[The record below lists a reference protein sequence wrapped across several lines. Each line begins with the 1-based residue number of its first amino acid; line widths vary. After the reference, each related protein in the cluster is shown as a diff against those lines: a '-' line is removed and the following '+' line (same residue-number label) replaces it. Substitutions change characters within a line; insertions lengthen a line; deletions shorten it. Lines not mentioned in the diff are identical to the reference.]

1 MNKNILKVFGFAA
14 LLALGV
20 QTANAAVTRY
30 YGWISCEAVGD
41 GLVATP
47 GTSYPN
53 YESDYKTKATG
64 GKTKEYA
71 EEPGAIVDGKY
82 GTWTYVAVSPKTA
95 DVLFLGFFTDA
106 ACMTPLSS
114 DVYSLAAQGQVKG
127 AIVGDIYKVY
137 IPSSS
142 AAGASAPAEEFQT
155 KIYAKFAKPVSV
167 QTVATSAELST
178 AIEGGNTSIKIESG
192 ATLTIAKG
200 ENVTIPSG
208 TTLTVDG
215 TLEILGSID
224 NKGVINGSGLLTGN
238 FCAVQQESTVQI
250 PYPYGTDSVTAGKYV
265 KTTSQSLNLGAV
277 DAGVSQKWS
286 VTVATGSG
294 TELKSELLEGV
305 PAAVVCTVDKTTA
318 LNKITAIDGI
328 YADVPSA
335 IEAAQYAENYQ
346 DNDKLVVLVKDT
358 PALYDSPAYQSPNAL
373 RKGFA
378 IDCAGNTAYFYGN
391 QFGSKYLIRFF
402 NGPVTL
408 WSKLMRTHVNFYGCS
423 KVNVLSVAVKYNT
436 EVSLYDIAV
445 SHNSEGT
452 SNVQIGYL
460 EETGDEELLDE
471 EASYVRYFGGGIYDA
486 FPKSMTAVEN
496 LKAYVT
502 PVVYWGTFAEDPT
515 EYLADKEKFEGKLLE
530 SGEYLVV
537 EKSAKKPETKVVV
550 PDESEIKPVDEE
562 GKEIT
567 GDDATK
573 AVEAAKTAVEAIAG
587 NTGAEMTEGTGV
599 EAAVFTSGEEVKAE
613 VAQGLN
619 EQAKNVTKDDKGA
632 ALSQSEQQEVQAKV
646 AAITE
651 SKDLSSYVK
660 VDVKSPVVE
669 VKESVATVKTLV
681 YDVQPMAVT
690 KVTTTVDSANPK
702 TVTVEAPVVYNDAAN
717 PITFRLPLT
726 DAFTVSAIVTHE
738 GDPDRLCM
746 VQGAAGSRY
755 IELSASHFSL
765 FTATPSDVIEAT
777 AGSKTILGIKRVDYT
792 VTQKTD
798 DLAAAVPWLKAAD
811 TDMPVSKLITTGLT
825 SGDQIQVYDLAA
837 KTYYSW
843 HWNGTSWEA
852 DKLSNGDSVPSA
864 DSYVLKRGSA
874 FWFKPGV
881 KAGTYTQVGLYSDTA
896 ITTKVNNVHSDGT
909 AASFA
914 NPVHNLMASP
924 KYAEFSIKEKLT
936 VAAGCANDDV
946 VVIVATG
953 VRYRFNGSVWGQ
965 DKTVEKTSKF
975 DKKTYTTSEFVPTDG
990 DILVPAGT
998 AFWYLSAGGAPEFE
1012 W

>member
-1 MNKNILKVFGFAA
+1 MNVNIFKVFGFAA
-14 LLALGV
+14 LMALGV

-30 YGWISCEAVGD
+30 YGWVACEAIGD
-41 GLVATP
+41 GLVAAS
-47 GTSYPN
+47 GTSYPT
-53 YESDYKTKATG
+53 ESKYSKKSVG
-64 GKTKEYA
+64 GQTKEYA
-71 EEPGAIVDGKY
+71 SEPGVIIWETKY
-82 GTWTYVAVSPKTA
+82 GTWTYVSVSPTVDGVA
-95 DVLFLGFFTDA
+95 FQGFFTDA
-106 ACMTPLSS
+106 GCTAPFSS
-114 DVYSLAAQGQVKG
+114 ENYSFVEQWKSGSIIGDV
-127 AIVGDIYKVY
+127 YKVY

-142 AAGASAPAEEFQT
+142 AAGTSAPAEEFQT

-167 QTVATSAELST
+167 PTVVTSAELMT
-178 AIEGGNTSIKIESG
+178 AIADGNTSIKIESG

-238 FCAVQQESTVQI
+238 FCAVQQEPTVQI

-265 KTTSQSLNLGAV
+265 KTTSRGLNIGAV

-486 FPKSMTAVEN
+486 FPKSITPGEH

-515 EYLADKEKFEGKLLE
+515 EYLADKEKFEGKLQE
-530 SGEYLVV
+530 GGEYLVV
-537 EKSAKKPETKVVV
+537 EKVEPETKVVV

-619 EQAKNVTKDDKGA
+619 DQAKNVTKDDTGA
-632 ALSQSEQQEVQAKV
+632 ALSQPEQQEVQEKV
-646 AAITE
+646 AAVST

-702 TVTVEAPVVYNDAAN
+702 TVTVEAPVEYNDAAK

-746 VQGAAGSRY
+746 VQGAAGGRY
-755 IELSASHFSL
+755 VEVTASHFSL
-765 FTATPSDVIEAT
+765 FTATPSEIIET
-777 AGSKTILGIKRVDYT
+777 TTESKTVLGIKRVDYT
-792 VTQKTD
+792 VTQTTA
-798 DLAAAVPWLKAAD
+798 DLAAAVPWLMAAEEN
-811 TDMPVSKLITTGLT
+811 MPVSGLITTGI
-825 SGDQIQVYDLAA
+825 SEGDQIQVYEKSANA
-837 KTYYSW
+837 YYTW
-843 HWNGTSWEA
+843 LYRDGEWEGATGT
-852 DKLSNGDSVPSA
+852 PSA
-864 DSYVLKRGSA
+864 DEYPLERGRA
-874 FWFKPGV
+874 FWYKPVGG
-881 KAGTYTQVGLYSDTA
+881 KGASGTYTQVGLYSEST
-896 ITTKVNNVHSDGT
+896 ITSKVDSAAVAS
-909 AASFA
+909 ASFA
-914 NPVHNLMASP
+914 NPVHFLMASP
-924 KYAEFSIKEKLT
+924 KYEDFNLKEKLT
-936 VAAGCANDDV
+936 ADADCKVDDV
-946 VVIVATG
+946 VVVVATG
-953 VRYRFNGSVWGQ
+953 ARYRFNGSAWGQ
-965 DKTVEKTSKF
+965 DVDQEVDIFGVKVSQKV
-975 DKKTYTTSEFVPTDG
+975 FVPTEG
-990 DILVPAGT
+990 EVIVPAGT